1 MTILGKKLPLI
12 VISDDE
18 DYDECKSGC
27 SDNECDSDMCNI
39 NWSLGHVKCFKHMK
53 EQRGVVCD
61 TKTPCHRCRT
71 RLSVDT
77 NGAFRKHFLHCEKQR
92 QQKSVQRDK
101 STGRHGRNS
110 RSIFY
115 ISFLCRFSDDQYNYP
130 HTGGDK
136 NDQWYCR
143 ECEKKRARPT
153 KQFLFLKLKRFWKTC
168 KFSVALTGRQDHKYF
183 HGR

>member
-27 SDNECDSDMCNI
+27 SDNECDSDMCNV

-53 EQRGVVCD
+53 DQRGVACD

-101 STGRHGRNS
+101 SIPVDTVVIPGQY
-110 RSIFY
+110 F
-115 ISFLCRFSDDQYNYP
+115 ISP
-130 HTGGDK
+130 
-136 NDQWYCR
+136 
-143 ECEKKRARPT
+143 
-153 KQFLFLKLKRFWKTC
+153 
-168 KFSVALTGRQDHKYF
+168 FSVVSVMINTAILTQEEIKAINDIVETARKREQDRQNSFSSSNSKDSGKLVSF
-183 HGR
+183 RST